1 MKELDPQTLARARAI
16 YDEIASEDK
25 ALSEAFLPL
34 MTETLPTYEL
44 VSESPTFVLTNTP
57 ASPRR
62 T

>member
-1 MKELDPQTLARARAI
+1 MNEPDHQTLARARAI

-44 VSESPTFVLTNTP
+44 VSQSST
-57 ASPRR
+57 SS
-62 T
+62 